1 MKRLFF
7 VLIMVVAVFTA
18 HAQNLYDVSLQ
29 IFFPANSANFKRVSQ
44 ELAQQNQNFLA
55 EIAQILLDNPQ
66 YRILIDGHANPV
78 LGTNKEEIET
88 LTPLSL
94 QRATTVANYLVE
106 TYKIDRQRL
115 ILTGAGGR
123 YASGKD
129 AAQNRHVSFYIIT
142 DIEKNNTTEN
152 TITEQENITIA
163 EEQENTT
170 IAEEWDIPE
179 DQGGLTE
186 EIHNLIPDNY
196 LAAIRELGIEINEGR
211 NPPIIEGKYFVDT
224 LLLVKNTTKGDIAKQ
239 WNQFVIFSVQDNKTL
254 TINADYTMRS
264 DNETA
269 GPMSSKGP
277 GSFIVGEG
285 NKFTVVVDGTRK
297 EGEFTAK
304 TVEIFSGEISAR
316 GIINYHWAV
325 FMINNNGDPLGH
337 WIANG
342 TGYAKR
348 DGDGFSE
355 KVF

>member
-1 MKRLFF
+1 MKKFFF
-7 VLIMVVAVFTA
+7 VLIAFISVFTIY
-18 HAQNLYDVSLQ
+18 AQNSHIESLQ
-29 IFFPANSANFKRVSQ
+29 IFFPANSANFRRVSP
-44 ELAQQNQNFLA
+44 ELEQQNRSVIA

-106 TYKIDRQRL
+106 TYRIDRWRL
-115 ILTGAGGR
+115 ILTGVGGR

-129 AAQNRHVSFYIIT
+129 AAQNRNVSFFIIT
-142 DIEKNNTTEN
+142 DRENINTTEN
-152 TITEQENITIA
+152 TLTEQENITVV

-170 IAEEWDIPE
+170 VEEWNIPE
-179 DQGGLTE
+179 DQEGLTE

-196 LAAIRELGIEINEGR
+196 LVAIRELGIEINEGR

-264 DNETA
+264 DNDTI
-269 GPMSSKGP
+269 GPMTSKGP

-342 TGYAKR
+342 TGYTKK